1 MADAEKTTEQGA
13 SDSPVI
19 RIHDD
24 VTDFRRPMLEAASQ
38 MRAGASIPD
47 QASTHAA
54 QPQPHDDVHALHHKE
69 YLSDEVELLGRRF
82 SVPGGIYTVV
92 FGALGVATLLEVI
105 IFELPRGFFTI
116 PMMLSLALMKA
127 VLVVL
132 FYMHLRTD
140 SRIFAL
146 TLLIPVGVALAATLY
161 LLAVPPTGY

>member
-1 MADAEKTTEQGA
+1 MAEAENTTAPETG
-13 SDSPVI
+13 DGPVI

-24 VTDFRRPMLEAASQ
+24 VTDFRRPMVEAAGHSHS
-38 MRAGASIPD
+38 GAS
-47 QASTHAA
+47 AA
-54 QPQPHDDVHALHHKE
+54 AAEAEAHDLMHHKE

-92 FGALGVATLLEVI
+92 FGALAAATLLEVI
-105 IFELPRGFFTI
+105 IFELPRGFLTI
-116 PMMLSLALMKA
+116 PLMLSLALMKA

>member
-1 MADAEKTTEQGA
+1 MADAEHTTAPGA
-13 SDSPVI
+13 GDGPVI

-24 VTDFRRPMLEAASQ
+24 VTDFRRPMVEAAGHQ
-38 MRAGASIPD
+38 GASAAVAEA
-47 QASTHAA
+47 QA
-54 QPQPHDDVHALHHKE
+54 HDLTHHKE
-69 YLSDEVELLGRRF
+69 YLSDQVELLGRRF

-92 FGALGVATLLEVI
+92 FGALAVATLLEVI
-105 IFELPRGFFTI
+105 IFELPRGFLTI
-116 PMMLSLALMKA
+116 PLMLALALMKA

>member
-1 MADAEKTTEQGA
+1 MADAENTTAQEGA
-13 SDSPVI
+13 GDGGPVI

-24 VTDFRRPMLEAASQ
+24 VTDFRRPMVEAAGRS
-38 MRAGASIPD
+38 GVS
-47 QASTHAA
+47 AA
-54 QPQPHDDVHALHHKE
+54 AEAKSEAHDLLHQE

-92 FGALGVATLLEVI
+92 FGALAVATLLEVI

-116 PMMLSLALMKA
+116 PLMLALALMKA

>member
-1 MADAEKTTEQGA
+1 MADAENTTAQEGVG
-13 SDSPVI
+13 DGPVI

-24 VTDFRRPMLEAASQ
+24 VTDFRRPMVEAARS
-38 MRAGASIPD
+38 GVS
-47 QASTHAA
+47 AA
-54 QPQPHDDVHALHHKE
+54 QAGSEAHDLAHRED

-92 FGALGVATLLEVI
+92 FGALAVATLLEVI

-116 PMMLSLALMKA
+116 PLMLALALMKA